1 MILRV
6 AYCERVAMTPKYA
19 TQGPG
24 TVVRSVIIL
33 DDPHPLHSTHSLM
46 LTAFVLLNVSR
57 DKVNDV
63 AEELVNMDGVAEV
76 HSVAGRYDLVAIIR
90 VHTNDHLAQLVTEH
104 IRRVEGIEQSETL
117 IGFQVYSHYDL
128 SRLFSVG
135 MD

>member
-1 MILRV
+1 
-6 AYCERVAMTPKYA
+6 
-19 TQGPG
+19 
-24 TVVRSVIIL
+24 
-33 DDPHPLHSTHSLM
+33 M
-46 LTAFVLLNVSR
+46 LTAFVLLNVAR

-63 AEELVNMDGVAEV
+63 AEKLVNMDGVAEV

-104 IRRVEGIEQSETL
+104 IRQVEGITQSETL